1 MKTTQTLALA
11 LLTAAASG
19 RPTRRGALF
28 GGDSNNGDA
37 CIAAQAL
44 ADGIQSNI
52 NLQRGE
58 QASLARVKDAVSGGD
73 LVDLVAFAAAKQQL
87 LDFVNAG
94 IAVRTNN
101 QLIAPGVNA
110 ALAGLGVVS
119 SPEGRRSV
127 FCFAARSP
135 MLTSVAYFQVQQ
147 AQAEELALATAL
159 AGNANDLAII
169 DQLEK
174 DFAGGIQQ
182 NEQNALDVSLFFH
195 ILSKEG
201 VSVASRLKPSEQSPV
216 RRVEPG
222 KGWSACVRTSALPK
236 KRGKGAL
243 SPGRVERGQLGLFL
257 QKRQTYGN
265 EYVTEPMPTAWIF
278 GAMMISIGVVLAAL
292 LLLRN
297 RRRENLARA
306 EAEADADGTKWSDD
320 TT

>member
-1 MKTTQTLALA
+1 MKTTQTFALA
-11 LLTAAASG
+11 LLTAAASS

-119 SPEGRRSV
+119 SPEGKRSV
-127 FCFAARSP
+127 FCFATRWP

-182 NEQNALDVSLFFH
+182 NEQNALDVSLLFH
-195 ILSKEG
+195 ILS
-201 VSVASRLKPSEQSPV
+201 
-216 RRVEPG
+216 RRVSQLPPASNPPSNLL
-222 KGWSACVRTSALPK
+222 SAMSSRARAGVRVCVR
-236 KRGKGAL
+236 
-243 SPGRVERGQLGLFL
+243 
-257 QKRQTYGN
+257 
-265 EYVTEPMPTAWIF
+265 
-278 GAMMISIGVVLAAL
+278 
-292 LLLRN
+292 LRF
-297 RRRENLARA
+297 RRREAR
-306 EAEADADGTKWSDD
+306 EHFHLGVWSVANSVSSYRNGRR
-320 TT
+320 TATNTSPSRCRQRGYSGP